1 MIAQEIAQRYARA
14 LFLSTREKGLIDTA
28 FEQLGD
34 LGKYLDGDT
43 SMLTFLNDPRVPEK
57 NKRLL
62 VRDVFGNRMERLFV
76 EFLIVLIDKNRIE
89 FLPVIIDEF
98 IRMVEAEKGIGR
110 ATVVT
115 SVPLADAERP
125 TLIDR
130 LAKKTGLKIELEQKV
145 DPSILGGLIVI
156 MQSKIIDG
164 SVRHG
169 LDLMRERLRKV
180 RVL

>member
-1 MIAQEIAQRYARA
+1 MIAQEIARRYARA

-28 FEQLGD
+28 FEQFGD
-34 LGKYLDGDT
+34 LGKYLDDDT
-43 SMLTFLNDPRVPEK
+43 SMLTFLNDPRVTEE
-57 NKRLL
+57 NKRSL
-62 VRDVFGNRMERLFV
+62 VRDVFGNRMERPFV

-98 IRMVEAEKGIGR
+98 IRLVEAEKGIGR
-110 ATVVT
+110 VTVVT

-125 TLIDR
+125 TLIER
-130 LAKKTGLKIELEQKV
+130 LAQKTGLKIELEQKV

-156 MQSKIIDG
+156 LHHEIIDG